1 MKGTL
6 CRSGGAG
13 APPPWDPHGTD
24 NFSPS
29 DSADRIPA
37 TAKEGPVL
45 TCALI
50 ERRGVNS
57 SMQD

>member
-6 CRSGGAG
+6 CRCGGAG
-13 APPPWDPHGTD
+13 APPSWGPHGTD

-29 DSADRIPA
+29 GSADRIPV

-45 TCALI
+45 TSALI

>member
-1 MKGTL
+1 MWW
-6 CRSGGAG
+6 GGCS
-13 APPPWDPHGTD
+13 PPHRDPHGTD

-29 DSADRIPA
+29 DSVDRIPV

-45 TCALI
+45 TSALI

-57 SMQD
+57 SMQG